1 MNAILAIAALI
12 AAVTARE
19 IVRAVAAHV
28 KAKDVIKVLKAAEE
42 AAEEENRAA
51 EAKKNEA
58 EIEKIRDETKAALA
72 NKLSGLN
79 DEQLAAY
86 NRTLD
91 EASRPAVQYI
101 PAIPYVPWPYSQYNY
116 SLTQWRGW

>member
-12 AAVTARE
+12 AAVTVHE
-19 IVRAVAAHV
+19 IVQAVADHV
-28 KAKDVIKVLKAAEE
+28 KVKDNIRVLEAQKEKNESTVMATARAKLWAESEKE
-42 AAEEENRAA
+42 AAEVKLE
-51 EAKKNEA
+51 
-58 EIEKIRDETKAALA
+58 LA
-72 NKLSGLN
+72 NKITDMTS
-79 DEQLAAY
+79 EQLAAY